1 MAVHGPTGGGDHHV
15 TETPHVTETVG
26 APTKLTMR
34 DRHRIMTRDHIQ
46 AAALEAFAERGY
58 VAVTVDDIVR
68 RAGIGR
74 ATFYLHFD
82 SKAAVLRELRNT
94 RMTVWAQ
101 QDAPRGG
108 PSGRPSIRAFF
119 EKVVDFYT
127 SAPELYM
134 ALHQARAADPEF
146 AAAHRATMEA
156 NVNDWVATLAMPGAG
171 EPQIRLAIA
180 MMYTMIDSFMHLWL
194 VDGWPLDREAAIE
207 AMTDALHHTMR

>member
-1 MAVHGPTGGGDHHV
+1 MTG
-15 TETPHVTETVG
+15 TAAA
-26 APTKLTMR
+26 APKLTMR
-34 DRHRIMTRDHIQ
+34 DRHRLLTRDHILT
-46 AAALEAFAERGY
+46 AGLAAFAERGY
-58 VAVTVDDIVR
+58 VAVTVDDIAR

-82 SKAAVLRELRNT
+82 GKAAVLRELRNT
-94 RMTVWAQ
+94 AMAVWSQ

-127 SAPELYM
+127 SAPQLYT

-156 NVNDWVATLAMPGAG
+156 DVGEWIEVGAMPGAT
-171 EPQIRLAIA
+171 EAQIRLSVA
-180 MMYTMIDSFMHLWL
+180 MMYTMVDAFMHLWL
-194 VDGWPLDREAAIE
+194 IDGWPLDREAAIE
-207 AMTDALHHTMR
+207 AMTDALHATMR

>member
-1 MAVHGPTGGGDHHV
+1 MTGPT
-15 TETPHVTETVG
+15 
-26 APTKLTMR
+26 TKLTMR
-34 DRHRIMTRDHIQ
+34 DRHRLMTRDHIQ

-58 VAVTVDDIVR
+58 VAVTVDDIAR

-108 PSGRPSIRAFF
+108 VSGRPSVRAFF
-119 EKVVDFYT
+119 EKVVDFYAG
-127 SAPELYM
+127 APELYT

-146 AAAHRATMEA
+146 AEAHRATMEA
-156 NVNDWVATLAMPGAG
+156 DVIDWARTDAMPGAG
-171 EPQIRLAIA
+171 EARIRLAVA
-180 MMYTMIDSFMHLWL
+180 MMYTMVDSFMHLWL
-194 VDGWPLDREAAIE
+194 VDGWPLERDAAIE
-207 AMTDALHHTMR
+207 AMTDALYATMR

>member
-1 MAVHGPTGGGDHHV
+1 MTGTAPV
-15 TETPHVTETVG
+15 TETEST
-26 APTKLTMR
+26 APKLTMR
-34 DRHRIMTRDHIQ
+34 DRHRILTRDHILT
-46 AAALEAFAERGY
+46 ASLEAFAERGY
-58 VAVTVDDIVR
+58 VAVTIDDIVR

-94 RMTVWAQ
+94 RMTVWSQ

-108 PSGRPSIRAFF
+108 KAGRPSIRAFF

-156 NVNDWVATLAMPGAG
+156 NVTEWIEADAMPGAT
-171 EPQIRLAIA
+171 EDQIRLAIA
-180 MMYTMIDSFMHLWL
+180 MMYTMVDSFMHLWL
-194 VDGWPLDREAAIE
+194 VDQWPLDREAAIE
-207 AMTDALHHTMR
+207 AMTDALHATMR

>member
-1 MAVHGPTGGGDHHV
+1 MTEAPQV
-15 TETPHVTETVG
+15 TENTSV
-26 APTKLTMR
+26 APKLTMR
-34 DRHRIMTRDHIQ
+34 DRHRIMTREHIM

-58 VAVTVDDIVR
+58 VQVTIDDIVR

-94 RMTVWAQ
+94 RMTVWSQ

-127 SAPELYM
+127 SAPELYT

-146 AAAHRATMEA
+146 ATAHRATMEA
-156 NVNDWVATLAMPGAG
+156 NVDDWIQHNAMPGAT
-171 EPQIRLAIA
+171 EAQLRLAIA
-180 MMYTMIDSFMHLWL
+180 MMYTMVDSFMHLWL
-194 VDGWPLDREAAIE
+194 VDGWSLDREAAIE
-207 AMTDALHHTMR
+207 TMTDALYATMR

>member
-1 MAVHGPTGGGDHHV
+1 MT
-15 TETPHVTETVG
+15 TTTPR
-26 APTKLTMR
+26 LTMR
-34 DRHRIMTRDHIQ
+34 DRHRLMTREHIMTS
-46 AAALEAFAERGY
+46 ALRAFAERGY
-58 VAVTVDDIVR
+58 VAVTIDDIVR
-68 RAGIGR
+68 GAGIGR

-94 RMTVWAQ
+94 RMTVWSQ

-127 SAPELYM
+127 AAPELYL

-156 NVNDWVATLAMPGAG
+156 DVTEWIETGAMPGAT
-171 EPQIRLAIA
+171 EEQLRLAVA
-180 MMYTMIDSFMHLWL
+180 MMYTMVDSFMHLWL
-194 VDGWPLDREAAIE
+194 ADGWPLERESAIE
-207 AMTDALHHTMR
+207 AMTDALHATMR

>member
-1 MAVHGPTGGGDHHV
+1 MTKTADVA
-15 TETPHVTETVG
+15 ESSSATPKV
-26 APTKLTMR
+26 TMR
-34 DRHRIMTRDHIQ
+34 DRHRIMTRDHIM
-46 AAALEAFAERGY
+46 AAALESFAERGY
-58 VAVTVDDIVR
+58 VAATVDDIVR

-94 RMTVWAQ
+94 RMTVWLP

-108 PSGRPSIRAFF
+108 RSGRPSIRAFF

-127 SAPELYM
+127 SAPQLYM

-146 AAAHRATMEA
+146 ADAHRAVMEA
-156 NVNDWVATLAMPGAG
+156 NVIDWVNADAMPGAD
-171 EPQIRLAIA
+171 EAQLRLAIA
-180 MMYTMIDSFMHLWL
+180 MMYTMVDSFMHLWL

-207 AMTDALHHTMR
+207 AMTDALYATMR

>member
-1 MAVHGPTGGGDHHV
+1 MSADA
-15 TETPHVTETVG
+15 
-26 APTKLTMR
+26 APKLTMR
-34 DRHRIMTRDHIQ
+34 DRHRIMTRDQIMTS
-46 AAALEAFAERGY
+46 ALEALAERGY
-58 VAVTVDDIVR
+58 VATTVDDIVG

-94 RMTVWAQ
+94 RMTVWTE

-108 PSGRPSIRAFF
+108 PKGRPSVRSFF

-127 SAPELYM
+127 SAPELYT

-156 NVNDWVATLAMPGAG
+156 DVAEWIRSDAMPGAG
-171 EPQIRLAIA
+171 EAQLRLAIA
-180 MMYTMIDSFMHLWL
+180 MMYTMVDSFMHLWL
-194 VDGWPLDREAAIE
+194 VDGWPLDRDAAIE
-207 AMTDALHHTMR
+207 AMTDALYSTMR

>member
-1 MAVHGPTGGGDHHV
+1 MSADT
-15 TETPHVTETVG
+15 
-26 APTKLTMR
+26 APKLTMR
-34 DRHRIMTRDHIQ
+34 ERHRIMTRDQIM
-46 AAALEAFAERGY
+46 ASALEAFAERGY
-58 VAVTVDDIVR
+58 VAATVDDIVG

-94 RMTVWAQ
+94 RMTVWSE

-108 PSGRPSIRAFF
+108 PAGRPSVRSFF

-127 SAPELYM
+127 SAPELYT

-156 NVNDWVATLAMPGAG
+156 NVAEWVRSDAMPGAT
-171 EPQIRLAIA
+171 EPQLRLAIA
-180 MMYTMIDSFMHLWL
+180 MMYTMVDSFMHLWL
-194 VDGWPLDREAAIE
+194 VDGWPLDRQAAIE
-207 AMTDALHHTMR
+207 AMTDALYATMR

>member
-1 MAVHGPTGGGDHHV
+1 M
-15 TETPHVTETVG
+15 TPVAEAAG
-26 APTKLTMR
+26 ATPKLTMR
-34 DRHRIMTRDHIQ
+34 DRHRLLTRDEIMS
-46 AAALEAFAERGY
+46 AALEAFAERGY
-58 VAVTVDDIVR
+58 VASTVDDIVR

-94 RMTVWAQ
+94 RMTVWSQ

-108 PSGRPSIRAFF
+108 KSGRPSIRGFF

-146 AAAHRATMEA
+146 AAAHRETMEA
-156 NVNDWVATLAMPGAG
+156 NVTDWVRTDAMPGATEG
-171 EPQIRLAIA
+171 QLRLAIA
-180 MMYTMIDSFMHLWL
+180 MMYTMVDSFMHLWL
-194 VDGWPLDREAAIE
+194 ADGWALDREAAIE
-207 AMTDALHHTMR
+207 AMTDALYATMR

>member
-1 MAVHGPTGGGDHHV
+1 M
-15 TETPHVTETVG
+15 TETTHVDDTDAG
-26 APTKLTMR
+26 APKLTMR
-34 DRHRIMTRDHIQ
+34 DRHRIMTREHIM
-46 AAALEAFAERGY
+46 AAALEAFGERGY
-58 VAVTVDDIVR
+58 VAVTIDDIVR

-94 RMTVWAQ
+94 RMMVWSQ

-108 PSGRPSIRAFF
+108 KSGRPSVRAFF

-127 SAPELYM
+127 AAPELYM

-156 NVNDWVATLAMPGAG
+156 NIEDWIANDAIPGAG
-171 EPQIRLAIA
+171 EAQIRLAIA
-180 MMYTMIDSFMHLWL
+180 MMYTMVDSFMHLWL

-207 AMTDALHHTMR
+207 AMTDALYATMR

>member
-1 MAVHGPTGGGDHHV
+1 MTA
-15 TETPHVTETVG
+15 TETG
-26 APTKLTMR
+26 DAATKLTMR
-34 DRHRIMTRDHIQ
+34 DRHRIMTREHIMT
-46 AAALEAFAERGY
+46 AALEAFAERGY
-58 VAVTVDDIVR
+58 VAVTIDDIVR

-94 RMTVWAQ
+94 RMTVWSQ

-108 PSGRPSIRAFF
+108 RSGRPSIRAFF

-127 SAPELYM
+127 SAPQLYT

-156 NVNDWVATLAMPGAG
+156 NVTEWIDADAMPGAT
-171 EPQIRLAIA
+171 EDQLRLAIA
-180 MMYTMIDSFMHLWL
+180 MMYTMVDSFMHLWL
-194 VDGWPLDREAAIE
+194 VDGWPLQREAAIE
-207 AMTDALHHTMR
+207 AMTDALHATMR

>member
-1 MAVHGPTGGGDHHV
+1 M
-15 TETPHVTETVG
+15 TPVAEAAG
-26 APTKLTMR
+26 ATPKLTMR
-34 DRHRIMTRDHIQ
+34 DRHRLLTRDEIMS
-46 AAALEAFAERGY
+46 AALEAFAERGY
-58 VAVTVDDIVR
+58 VATTVDDIVR

-94 RMTVWAQ
+94 RMTVWSQ

-108 PSGRPSIRAFF
+108 KSGRPTIRAFF

-146 AAAHRATMEA
+146 AAAHRETMEA
-156 NVNDWVATLAMPGAG
+156 NVTDWVRTDAMPGAT
-171 EPQIRLAIA
+171 EAQLRLAIA
-180 MMYTMIDSFMHLWL
+180 MMYTMVDSFMHLWL
-194 VDGWPLDREAAIE
+194 ADGWALDREAAIE
-207 AMTDALHHTMR
+207 AMTEALYATMR

>member
-1 MAVHGPTGGGDHHV
+1 MTEATQV
-15 TETPHVTETVG
+15 TETTSA
-26 APTKLTMR
+26 APKLTMR
-34 DRHRIMTRDHIQ
+34 DRHRIMTREHIM

-58 VAVTVDDIVR
+58 VPVTIDDIVR

-94 RMTVWAQ
+94 RMTVWSQ

-127 SAPELYM
+127 SAPELYT

-146 AAAHRATMEA
+146 ATAHRATMEA
-156 NVNDWVATLAMPGAG
+156 NVDDWIQNNAMPGAT
-171 EPQIRLAIA
+171 EAQLRLAIA
-180 MMYTMIDSFMHLWL
+180 MMYTMVDSFMHLWL

-207 AMTDALHHTMR
+207 AMTDALYATMR

>member
-1 MAVHGPTGGGDHHV
+1 MTETTHV
-15 TETPHVTETVG
+15 TETDGT
-26 APTKLTMR
+26 ATKLTMR
-34 DRHRIMTRDHIQ
+34 DRHRIMTREHIT

-58 VAVTVDDIVR
+58 VAVTIDDIVR

-94 RMTVWAQ
+94 RMTVWSQ

-108 PSGRPSIRAFF
+108 PSGRPSIRTFF

-134 ALHQARAADPEF
+134 ALHQARAVDPEF

-156 NVNDWVATLAMPGAG
+156 NVDDWIRNDAMPGAT
-171 EPQIRLAIA
+171 EAQLRLAIA
-180 MMYTMIDSFMHLWL
+180 MMYTMVDSFMHLWL
-194 VDGWPLDREAAIE
+194 VGGWPLDREAAIE
-207 AMTDALHHTMR
+207 AMTDALHATMR

>member
-1 MAVHGPTGGGDHHV
+1 MTQA
-15 TETPHVTETVG
+15 
-26 APTKLTMR
+26 APKLTMR
-34 DRHRIMTRDHIQ
+34 DRHRILTRDHIL

-58 VAVTVDDIVR
+58 VGVTIDDIVR

-94 RMTVWAQ
+94 QMQVWSQ

-108 PSGRPSIRAFF
+108 KSGRPSIRAFF

-127 SAPELYM
+127 SSPELYK

-146 AAAHRATMEA
+146 AAAHRETMEA
-156 NVNDWVATLAMPGAG
+156 NVKDWVRTNVMPGAA
-171 EPQIRLAIA
+171 EERLRLAIA
-180 MMYTMIDSFMHLWL
+180 MMYTMVDSFMHLWL
-194 VDGWPLDREAAIE
+194 VDGWPLDRDAAIE
-207 AMTDALHHTMR
+207 AMTDALYATMR